1 MALTIFDWL
10 KQVTYIKDPWSS
22 FSDEDKAT
30 FNPYMLHRFISMHEP
45 YIELANYLQQF
56 WQLTHEQIYL
66 IYCEYLPENKIFA
79 KYIKST
85 TPKANSDLVAVI
97 ADHYKV
103 STREAK
109 TYINML
115 SEDTIKSILSS
126 RGINDDEIKKLFK
139 NEKTTKTS
147 KAST

>member
-1 MALTIFDWL
+1 MNVFDWI

-30 FNPYMLHRFISMHEP
+30 FNPYMLHRFLSMHEP

-56 WQLTHEQIYL
+56 WQLTHEQLYL
-66 IYCEYLPENKIFA
+66 IYCSYLPENKIFA

-85 TPKANSDLVAVI
+85 TPKANNDLVAI
-97 ADHYKV
+97 LADHYKV
-103 STREAK
+103 STREAR

-115 SEDTIKSILSS
+115 SEDTIKNVLSS
-126 RGINDDEIKKLFK
+126 RGIDDDEIKKLFK

-147 KAST
+147 KTSTGA

>member
-1 MALTIFDWL
+1 MNVFDWI

-30 FNPYMLHRFISMHEP
+30 FNPYMLHRFLSMHEP

-56 WQLTHEQIYL
+56 WQLTHEQLYL
-66 IYCEYLPENKIFA
+66 IYCSYLPENKIFA

-85 TPKANSDLVAVI
+85 TPKANNDLLVII

-109 TYINML
+109 TYVNML
-115 SEDTIKSILSS
+115 SEDTIKNVLSS
-126 RGINDDEIKKLFK
+126 RGIDDDEIKKLFK

-147 KAST
+147 KTSTGA

>member
-1 MALTIFDWL
+1 MQIFDWI
-10 KQVTYIKDPWSS
+10 KQVTYIKDPWSL
-22 FSDEDKAT
+22 FSEEDKVT
-30 FNPYMLHRFISMHEP
+30 FNPYMVHRFLSMHEP

-85 TPKANSDLVAVI
+85 KPKVNGELLSILSNY
-97 ADHYKV
+97 YKV
-103 STREAK
+103 STREVK
-109 TYINML
+109 NYLQIL
-115 SEDTIKSILSS
+115 KEDEVKVILSS
-126 RGINDDEIKKLFK
+126 RGIEEDEIKKLLK
-139 NEKTTKTS
+139 DEKTTKTS

>member
-1 MALTIFDWL
+1 
-10 KQVTYIKDPWSS
+10 
-22 FSDEDKAT
+22 
-30 FNPYMLHRFISMHEP
+30 MHEP

-56 WQLTHEQIYL
+56 WQLTHEQVYL
-66 IYCEYLPENKIFA
+66 IYCSYLPENKIFA

>member
-1 MALTIFDWL
+1 MNVFDWI
-10 KQVTYIKDPWSS
+10 KQVTYIKNPWSS

-30 FNPYMLHRFISMHEP
+30 FNPYMLHRFLSMHEP

-56 WQLTHEQIYL
+56 WQLTHEQVYL
-66 IYCEYLPENKIFA
+66 IYCSYLPENKIFA

>member
-1 MALTIFDWL
+1 MNVFDWI

-30 FNPYMLHRFISMHEP
+30 FNPYMLHRFLSMHEP

-56 WQLTHEQIYL
+56 WQLTHEQVYL
-66 IYCEYLPENKIFA
+66 IYCSYLPENKIFA

>member
-1 MALTIFDWL
+1 MNVFDWI

-30 FNPYMLHRFISMHEP
+30 FNPYMLHRFLSMHEP

-56 WQLTHEQIYL
+56 WQLTHEQVYL
-66 IYCEYLPENKIFA
+66 IYCSYLPENKIFA

-85 TPKANSDLVAVI
+85 TPKANSDLVAII

-115 SEDTIKSILSS
+115 SEDTIKNILSS